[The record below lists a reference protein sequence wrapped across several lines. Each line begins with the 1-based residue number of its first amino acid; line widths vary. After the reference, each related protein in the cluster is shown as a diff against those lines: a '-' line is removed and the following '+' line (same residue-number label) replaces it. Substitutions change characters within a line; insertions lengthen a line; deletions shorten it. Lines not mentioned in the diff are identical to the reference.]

1 MLVSPR
7 LRQQAVANPIPPPPQ
22 ALTYPMKLIASNA
35 GVNGSVVMQKV
46 IDSNDPNY
54 GYNAAIDKFENLM
67 DSGIIDP
74 TKVRGLDYMLY
85 IIYSWFGFDSLSGVR
100 ALVGARSRAPA
111 ASAAA
116 CGSGPPCS
124 TATPLTPPF
133 PPPR

>member
-1 MLVSPR
+1 
-7 LRQQAVANPIPPPPQ
+7 
-22 ALTYPMKLIASNA
+22 MKLIASNA

-100 ALVGARSRAPA
+100 ALVGARSRAPP